1 MQMILGYFI
10 FSLST
15 ACFDDFSRAYGQR
28 WSSHERIGRR
38 HTYQYL
44 GIDEEEINLSGTIY
58 PAFDGEPLSLD
69 LIKSMSGKGEPYML
83 IAGTGFVLGEYIILD
98 VSDKRSEFMNNGAAQ
113 KIEFSIKLK
122 RYDDNSDSLGTIV
135 DALSG

>member
-15 ACFDDFSRAYGQR
+15 ASFDDFSRAVGQR
-28 WSSHERIGRR
+28 WSSHERIGKR
-38 HTYQYL
+38 HTYQWL
-44 GIDEEEINLSGTIY
+44 GVDEEQISLSGTIY

-69 LIKSMSGKGEPYML
+69 VLKIMASKGVPYIM
-83 IAGTGFVLGEYIILD
+83 ISGTGFVLGEYIILE
-98 VSDKRSEFMNNGAAQ
+98 VSDKRSEFMDNGAAQ
-113 KIEFSIKLK
+113 KIDFSITLK
-122 RYDDNSDSLGTIV
+122 RYDDEDDALETIN